1 AQGSLPAERR
11 DSGRARGYTAGPADV
26 SPAWLATAPAWQT
39 GAAWAGESRVAHPGR
54 LYARD
59 MSAVGGP
66 RGAWPTYACPCE
78 SAGYPLRGTGGQPA
92 APHLRSRR
100 NTSAPGTAL
109 A

>member
-1 AQGSLPAERR
+1 
-11 DSGRARGYTAGPADV
+11 
-26 SPAWLATAPAWQT
+26 PAWQT

-78 SAGYPLRGTGGQPA
+78 SAGYPLRGTGGQSV
-92 APHLRSRR
+92 APRLRSRR

-109 A
+109 AAVAAPRASGVAWWGRTGYRQLSQTWCPQRSG